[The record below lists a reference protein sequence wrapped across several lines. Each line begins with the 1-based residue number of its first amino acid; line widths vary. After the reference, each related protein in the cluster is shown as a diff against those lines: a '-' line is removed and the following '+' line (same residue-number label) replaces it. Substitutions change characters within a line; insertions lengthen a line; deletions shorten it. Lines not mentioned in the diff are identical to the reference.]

1 MSSQK
6 ISRRSFLKTASMF
19 GIGAGLMRGL
29 PSFANAAFQDKL
41 DMSLWWWA
49 DDPAYGKWVEDTA
62 KKFSE
67 KNPNI
72 TISTLQQ
79 DTCCVIS
86 QFTTAAAAGETPDVQ
101 FFFNGIYHIENVWQ
115 GYLEPLNDL
124 IPEDIRKN
132 SNASPLS
139 VFDGKQYR
147 LG

>member
-6 ISRRSFLKTASMF
+6 ISRRSFLKAASMA

-29 PSFANAAFQDKL
+29 PSFASAAFQDKI

-62 KKFSE
+62 KKFGE
-67 KNPNI
+67 QNAGI

-86 QFTTAAAAGETPDVQ
+86 QFTTAAAAGETQPRVKPPMCN
-101 FFFNGIYHIENVWQ
+101 FSSTAFTTS
-115 GYLEPLNDL
+115 
-124 IPEDIRKN
+124 KM
-132 SNASPLS
+132 S
-139 VFDGKQYR
+139 GKVI
-147 LG
+147 